1 MKNLLSL
8 SLACTLLL
16 SPKSTSADAVL
27 MADSKRVSAVE
38 YLYAD
43 VSDANSILATIDSG
57 LLSTY
62 QGKDRAAWE
71 QLYREKR
78 AKLANEL
85 ERLPTSG
92 LTGRDTMAIAAMRK
106 QMKAFTGGGA
116 LFSPS
121 AKCRDAARK
130 DIAYPALKS
139 ALVSC
144 FVEIGNS
151 LSFEGGKINRVS
163 ALDLLHETSDRNR
176 RRAVFFAFVP
186 LWQAINGNNEPDS
199 PYRRMIAGAAAEAA
213 KNGSEID
220 NAARDIGIDPAEV
233 ERWLEQILNAWRES
247 SGDTMIEPWDFRF
260 ETGEADRLLGTYI
273 PRESLQPI
281 NQHYYQDL
289 GADLK
294 KMGTLYD
301 LAPRPEKAALA
312 YTDFVT
318 HGRMVNGAWRPTVAR
333 VSAPY
338 ERGGL
343 FVLNELV
350 HENGH
355 VVNITAIRNRPAFVN
370 WPSDLF
376 AEAFADVPS
385 WSTYEPVWQRRYL
398 GHEAPEQLS
407 LRALYSAVVL
417 DVAWS
422 LFELRMIRAPQTD
435 PNALWTEIT
444 SRYLHIVPHPELSWW
459 AVRVQL
465 ADLPGYMANYGLG
478 AVLTAEMRQHISEAL
493 GGFDTGNPRWYGW
506 LSEHLLRYGSER
518 DTRTLM
524 QDFLGH
530 PVSPQA
536 LLKQIHRLKS
546 LHAGSDHSVDSLG
559 LSTFLSPGYPAGLS
573 QLSSQRPHSSWNEYL
588 LWDLPIPQ

>member
-8 SLACTLLL
+8 SLACSLLI
-16 SPKSTSADAVL
+16 SPKSLGADTGL

-38 YLYAD
+38 YLYAE
-43 VSDANSILATIDSG
+43 VSDANSILVTIDSG

-62 QGKDRAAWE
+62 QGKDRTAW
-71 QLYREKR
+71 QQFYRKKR
-78 AKLANEL
+78 AKLAKEL
-85 ERLPTSG
+85 DRLPASG
-92 LTGRDTMAIAAMRK
+92 LSAQDTRAIAAMRH

-116 LFSPS
+116 LFSPA
-121 AKCRDAARK
+121 AKCQDATRK
-130 DIAYPALKS
+130 DIAYRDLKS
-139 ALVSC
+139 ALVAC

-163 ALDLLHETSDRNR
+163 ALDLLHETSNPGR
-176 RRAVFFAFVP
+176 RKAVFFAFVP

-220 NAARDIGIDPAEV
+220 NAAHDVGIDPAEV
-233 ERWLEQILNAWRES
+233 ERWLMLILDAWRES
-247 SGDTMIEPWDFRF
+247 SGDAMVEPWDFRF
-260 ETGEADRLLGTYI
+260 QTGEADRLLGTYI
-273 PRESLQPI
+273 PRESLLPI
-281 NQHYYQDL
+281 NQRYYRDL
-289 GADLK
+289 GADLEE
-294 KMGTLYD
+294 MGTFYD
-301 LAPRPEKAALA
+301 LYPRPEKAALA
-312 YTDFVT
+312 YTEFVT
-318 HGRMVNGAWRPTVAR
+318 HGRMVNGVWRPTVAR

-355 VVNITAIRNRPAFVN
+355 VVNITAIRNRPAFVD

-385 WSTYEPVWQRRYL
+385 WSTYERVWQRRYL

-407 LRALYSAVVL
+407 LRASYSVVVL

-422 LFELRMIRAPQTD
+422 LFELRMFRAPLTD
-435 PNALWTEIT
+435 PNALWAEIT

-465 ADLPGYMANYGLG
+465 ADLPGYMVNYGLG
-478 AVLTAEMRQHISEAL
+478 AILTAEMRQHISEAL
-493 GGFDTGNPRWYGW
+493 GAFDTGDSRWYGW
-506 LSEHLLRYGSER
+506 LSEHLLAYGSER
-518 DTRTLM
+518 DTCTLM
-524 QDFLGH
+524 QNFLGR
-530 PVSPQA
+530 PVSPRA
-536 LLKQIHRLKS
+536 LLEQIRRLKPVT
-546 LHAGSDHSVDSLG
+546 LEAKGDHSTDSAG
-559 LSTFLSPGYPAGLS
+559 HSIFLSPEYPIGFS
-573 QLSSQRPHSSWNEYL
+573 QLSSHRPQSFG
-588 LWDLPIPQ
+588 PV

>member
-1 MKNLLSL
+1 MKNLFLL
-8 SLACTLLL
+8 ILACSLLV
-16 SPKSTSADAVL
+16 SPKCISAEAGL
-27 MADSKRVSAVE
+27 IADSKKVSAVE
-38 YLYAD
+38 HLYAD

-62 QGKDRAAWE
+62 EGKNRAAWD
-71 QLYREKR
+71 QFYRKNR
-78 AKLANEL
+78 AKLVKEL

-92 LTGRDTMAIAAMRK
+92 LSGGDTRAIAAMWK
-106 QMKAFTGGGA
+106 QLKAFTGGGA
-116 LFSPS
+116 LFRPA
-121 AKCRDAARK
+121 AKCQDAARK
-130 DIAYPALKS
+130 DIAYPDLKS
-139 ALVSC
+139 ALVAC
-144 FVEIGNS
+144 FVEIGNN

-163 ALDLLHETSDRNR
+163 ALDLLHETSDPSR
-176 RRAVFFAFVP
+176 RKAVFFAFVP
-186 LWQAINGNNEPDS
+186 LWRAINGNNEPDS

-213 KNGSEID
+213 KNGSEIG
-220 NAARDIGIDPAEV
+220 NAAHDVGIDTAEV
-233 ERWLEQILNAWRES
+233 ERWLVQILDAWRVS
-247 SGDTMIEPWDFRF
+247 SGDAMIEPWDFRF
-260 ETGEADRLLGTYI
+260 QAGEADRLLGTYI
-273 PRESLQPI
+273 PRESLQAI
-281 NQHYYQDL
+281 NQRYYRDL
-289 GADLK
+289 GADLEQ
-294 KMGTLYD
+294 MGTLYD
-301 LAPRPEKAALA
+301 LSPRPEKAALA
-312 YTDFVT
+312 YTEFVT

-355 VVNITAIRNRPAFVN
+355 VVNITAIRNRPAFVD

-376 AEAFADVPS
+376 TEAFADVPS

-407 LRALYSAVVL
+407 LRALYSVVVL

-422 LFELRMIRAPQTD
+422 LFELRMLRAPLTD

-465 ADLPGYMANYGLG
+465 ADLPGYMVNYGLG

-493 GGFDTGNPRWYGW
+493 GAFDTGDTRWYGW
-506 LSEHLLRYGSER
+506 LSERLLRYGSER

-524 QDFLGH
+524 QNFLGR

-536 LLKQIHRLKS
+536 LLEQIHRLKPIS
-546 LHAGSDHSVDSLG
+546 PQAAGDHPTDSTG
-559 LSTFLSPGYPAGLS
+559 RAIFLSPEYPAGFS
-573 QLSSQRPHSSWNEYL
+573 QPSSQRVALRPFLVTDY
-588 LWDLPIPQ
+588 D

>member
-1 MKNLLSL
+1 MKKRLSL
-8 SLACTLLL
+8 ILACSLLL
-16 SPKSTSADAVL
+16 SPNAIGADAEFR
-27 MADSKRVSAVE
+27 ADSKKVLVVE
-38 YLYAD
+38 RLYAD
-43 VSDANSILATIDSG
+43 VSDANTILGTIDSG

-62 QGKDRAAWE
+62 QGKNRAAW
-71 QLYREKR
+71 QQFYRTKH
-78 AKLANEL
+78 AKLSKEL
-85 ERLPTSG
+85 ESLPASG
-92 LTGRDTMAIAAMRK
+92 LSDRDTRAIAAMRK

-116 LFSPS
+116 LFRPA
-121 AKCRDAARK
+121 AKCQDAARK
-130 DIAYPALKS
+130 DIPYPDLKS
-139 ALVSC
+139 ALVAC

-163 ALDLLHETSDRNR
+163 ALDLLHETSDPGR

-199 PYRRMIAGAAAEAA
+199 PYRRMIAGAAAQAA
-213 KNGSEID
+213 KGGSEID
-220 NAARDIGIDPAEV
+220 NAARDVGIDCDEV
-233 ERWLEQILNAWRES
+233 ERWLVQILDAWRES
-247 SGDTMIEPWDFRF
+247 SGDAMVEPWDFRF
-260 ETGEADRLLGTYI
+260 QAGEADRLLAAYI

-281 NQHYYQDL
+281 NQRFYRDL
-289 GADLK
+289 GADLEH
-294 KMGTLYD
+294 MGTLYD
-301 LAPRPEKAALA
+301 LSPRPEKAALA
-312 YTDFVT
+312 YTEFVT
-318 HGRMVNGAWRPTVAR
+318 HGRMVNGVWRPTVAR

-343 FVLNELV
+343 FVLNELA

-355 VVNITAIRNRPAFVN
+355 VVNITAIRNRPAFVD

-385 WSTYEPVWQRRYL
+385 WSIYEPVWQQRYL
-398 GHEAPEQLS
+398 GHAAPEQLS

-422 LFELRMIRAPQTD
+422 LFELRMFRAPLSN

-465 ADLPGYMANYGLG
+465 ADIPGYMVNYGLG
-478 AVLTAEMRQHISEAL
+478 AILTAEMRQHISEAL
-493 GGFDTGNPRWYGW
+493 GTFDTGDSRWYGW

-524 QDFLGH
+524 QNFLGR
-530 PVSPQA
+530 PVSPQG
-536 LLKQIHRLKS
+536 LLEQIHRLKPVTPR
-546 LHAGSDHSVDSLG
+546 D
-559 LSTFLSPGYPAGLS
+559 
-573 QLSSQRPHSSWNEYL
+573 N
-588 LWDLPIPQ
+588 